1 MSKNEAIVPAEAP
14 SGTALAKPAKARK
27 EILPSKTRTYVTARK
42 RPGTFRRSEGWD
54 ISLTQRAEVDLSRQQ
69 INLRASEDEYVGLF
83 IFAFVSS
90 LIASSFGFVGLL
102 KVLSGMAV
110 HSAVMVGAVFGGL
123 IAVSAIA
130 LGTGFATDKCV
141 SAPLA
146 RRRRKRVIAGRPL
159 EYEQVRDGVERLA
172 AGAADPTA
180 ELADLPLESVFL
192 ALDHPNAQVRQRA
205 AELAACLPSQV
216 RDQAINHYRDVIT
229 VRGIKLLPDME
240 WLDPTKAAYQGKN
253 RSPTERPHYESE
265 HAEGLSWKLDEE
277 SGEPPRLPK

>member
-1 MSKNEAIVPAEAP
+1 
-14 SGTALAKPAKARK
+14 
-27 EILPSKTRTYVTARK
+27 
-42 RPGTFRRSEGWD
+42 
-54 ISLTQRAEVDLSRQQ
+54 
-69 INLRASEDEYVGLF
+69 LRASEDEYVGLF